1 MSSSSRLRAFSF
13 CLNGKSAPSRRL
25 TQPQLDFAQSGVC
38 AVESLLT
45 MRASV
50 LGYFAKRQQ
59 KSPCK
64 WAVWRVSLRLNNI
77 LAEARCQEERGIN
90 SHVLYVNFCLYRLQ
104 FRLWFVN
111 NCVWHFSKT
120 CIKQKAL
127 TVVRTF
133 IYWAIKLYLNF
144 SLSLL

>member
-1 MSSSSRLRAFSF
+1 MRAFSF
-13 CLNGKSAPSRRL
+13 VTKADNMPSRRL
-25 TQPQLDFAQSGVC
+25 TQPHLNFAQGGVY

-50 LGYFAKRQQ
+50 LGYLPKRQQ

-90 SHVLYVNFCLYRLQ
+90 SHAFICKFLTLLSSTLVVVCLR
-104 FRLWFVN
+104 FRMAF
-111 NCVWHFSKT
+111 F
-120 CIKQKAL
+120 
-127 TVVRTF
+127 
-133 IYWAIKLYLNF
+133 
-144 SLSLL
+144 

>member
-1 MSSSSRLRAFSF
+1 MSSRSRLRAFSF
-13 CLNGKSAPSRRL
+13 VTKDEIMPSRRL
-25 TQPQLDFAQSGVC
+25 ARPQLDFAQSGVY

-50 LGYFAKRQQ
+50 LGYLPKRQQ

-90 SHVLYVNFCLYRLQ
+90 SHAFIGRL
-104 FRLWFVN
+104 LPL
-111 NCVWHFSKT
+111 
-120 CIKQKAL
+120 L
-127 TVVRTF
+127 TSTLVVVC
-133 IYWAIKLYLNF
+133 
-144 SLSLL
+144 

>member
-1 MSSSSRLRAFSF
+1 MAKIPHLEDLSRPH
-13 CLNGKSAPSRRL
+13 LN
-25 TQPQLDFAQSGVC
+25 FAQSGVY

-50 LGYFAKRQQ
+50 LGYLPKRQQ

-90 SHVLYVNFCLYRLQ
+90 SHALLHIYFGKHWFNFCNTT
-104 FRLWFVN
+104 FVY
-111 NCVWHFSKT
+111 CLFHLFDT
-120 CIKQKAL
+120 FIKQKAL

-133 IYWAIKLYLNF
+133 SYWAVELYF
-144 SLSLL
+144 YFVVE